1 MEHYVQLCKYSRFHK
16 SVRVLIKWCCSFC
29 AYFCLTLSRLCST
42 VRQQPVSHFC

>member
-1 MEHYVQLCKYSRFHK
+1 YSRFHK

-42 VRQQPVSHFC
+42 VRQQTCIAFLLNLVIRGE